1 MGNIIGESIPFYVG
15 EQIKKR
21 QEVYGSGVGD
31 NKRTIEEITY
41 LNSRT
46 GWIKLASGVDIKDK
60 RITLLGDNPMVS
72 PNDKGKSL
80 AQNNVLFGGLS
91 RKEGNT
97 LKQRQGIS
105 GRDKAYGLGGIDFGF
120 SPMPGILDANIKY
133 LNRGSLKKATINI
146 KAHNKNQLDLIDV
159 LYMRLGYTVLLEWG
173 NDKYINNN
181 GDYTPMGPTLI
192 ESRWFNDKDL
202 PKAYPEWLK
211 LIEEKRKKTS
221 GNYDA
226 MYGVISNFS
235 WTFESDGSYSVKI
248 EIMSMGDVIESLRV
262 NVPVSSTTRVNLTK
276 EKFLETKQGSE
287 LYESVPIT
295 GDLTS
300 DQFIKK
306 FVKGDKLDAEGA
318 KKAGYDLVAN
328 SILNERWDAI
338 NERIETVRE
347 NIPVLNS
354 QLQMSK
360 KN

>member
-146 KAHNKNQLDLIDV
+146 KL
-159 LYMRLGYTVLLEWG
+159 
-173 NDKYINNN
+173 
-181 GDYTPMGPTLI
+181 
-192 ESRWFNDKDL
+192 
-202 PKAYPEWLK
+202 
-211 LIEEKRKKTS
+211 
-221 GNYDA
+221 
-226 MYGVISNFS
+226 
-235 WTFESDGSYSVKI
+235 
-248 EIMSMGDVIESLRV
+248 
-262 NVPVSSTTRVNLTK
+262 
-276 EKFLETKQGSE
+276 
-287 LYESVPIT
+287 
-295 GDLTS
+295 
-300 DQFIKK
+300 
-306 FVKGDKLDAEGA
+306 
-318 KKAGYDLVAN
+318 
-328 SILNERWDAI
+328 
-338 NERIETVRE
+338 
-347 NIPVLNS
+347 
-354 QLQMSK
+354 
-360 KN
+360 